1 VNTVVIRGG
10 RVLDIAGHAAPYRD
24 LLIRNGLIAEIGAP
38 GMDAPESAVTVNA
51 ADRMLIPGLINAHS
65 HGHGAL
71 GKGLGDAWT
80 LELLLNA
87 GPWMN
92 GGRSLEDKYLSAQLN
107 AAEMIRKGCTAVYDL
122 YAEFPVPTVD
132 GMEVVARAYDDV
144 GMRAVIAPM
153 VADRSMFEAIPR
165 LIDSLPADARR
176 SVDAARLAPAKAII
190 DGCRAVF
197 ANWSH
202 DRSRVRPAIAPTIP
216 LHCSPEFL
224 GSCMELARN
233 FDIGMHTHLGESRIQ
248 AVAGMD
254 AYGKTLTAYLDEIGM
269 LGPRLTAA
277 HCVWLDDDD
286 ISRLADNGS
295 SVAHNPGSNLRL
307 GSGIAPAKKMLARGV
322 NVGIGTDGSH
332 CSDNQNMF
340 EAMRIAS
347 FVSRTMN
354 VDTAEWLSTGEAAT
368 MATAG
373 SARALGFEGAI
384 GILAVGA
391 AADIVFLDLGN
402 INYVPFN
409 DPVNQLVHTEDA
421 SAVASVM
428 VAGKWLLK
436 DGKFVTIDY
445 SRLRAQVAA
454 AVERLAAGAARLRAT
469 ADSLANYVTGFCLGS
484 HRRPYHIHRLCGCG
498 VAGPFISA
506 AAEPAP

>member
-1 VNTVVIRGG
+1 LSTVVIRSG
-10 RVLDIAGHAAPYRD
+10 RVLDIAGHVAPFRD

-38 GMDAPESAVTVNA
+38 GMDVPEGTVVVSA

-87 GPWMN
+87 GPWIN
-92 GGRSLEDKYLSAQLN
+92 GDRSLEDKYLSAQLN

-122 YAEFPVPTVD
+122 YAEFPVPTVE
-132 GMEVVARAYDDV
+132 GMEAIARAYDDV

-153 VADRSMFEAIPR
+153 VADISLFEAIPG
-165 LIDSLPADARR
+165 LIEALPAEARR
-176 SVDAARLAPAKAII
+176 SVEAIRLAPAKAII

-202 DRSRVRPAIAPTIP
+202 DRSRVTPAIAPTIP
-216 LHCSPEFL
+216 LHCSPGFL
-224 GSCMELARN
+224 ESCMELAKT

-248 AVAGMD
+248 AVAGID
-254 AYGKTLTAYLDEIGM
+254 AYGKTLTAYLEEIGM
-269 LGPRLTAA
+269 LSPRLTAA

-286 ISRLADNGS
+286 IGRLADNGC

-307 GSGIAPAKKMLARGV
+307 GSGIAPVRKMLARGV

-347 FVSRTMN
+347 FASRTVS
-354 VDTAEWLSTGEAAT
+354 VDPTQWLSTGEAAT

-373 SARALGFEGAI
+373 SARSLGFEGAI
-384 GILAVGA
+384 GTLAEGTL
-391 AADIVFLDLGN
+391 ADIVFLDLGH

-409 DPVNQLVHTEDA
+409 NPVNQLVHTEDA
-421 SAVASVM
+421 GAVASVM
-428 VAGKWLLK
+428 VAGQWLLK

-445 SRLRAQVAA
+445 QRLRLQVAA
-454 AVERLAAGAARLRAT
+454 AVGRLAAGATELKAT
-469 ADSLANYVTGFCLGS
+469 VDGLAKYVAGFCLGS
-484 HRRPYHIHRLCGCG
+484 HQRPYHINRLCRC
-498 VAGPFISA
+498 ADDGPFVA
-506 AAEPAP
+506 EGVEPAP